1 MEVVFM
7 LYCQNKAAMNIHV
20 HFFGTDAQECSL
32 LHVRVYL
39 IFKET
44 LKPFSRV
51 IMPVYILNGSV

>member
-1 MEVVFM
+1 M

-44 LKPFSRV
+44 FKPFSRV